1 MRSRFGCPP
10 SRTEFFMLWTTRE
23 TGKRIVAGRSA
34 ACWAKFSWNTTAPD
48 RTSKCKIRLLG
59 PISHVWPSQPC
70 SCLFPC
76 RVPDF
81 RVCENC
87 SVLRGEY
94 SVSVTYIF
102 CSWSNSP
109 PTLCP
114 KSTAGTSFFTFLVC
128 ISWYGKFSKL
138 RALWYAHWS
147 QTDIQRKLW
156 EVMKIFVSGR
166 EG

>member
-1 MRSRFGCPP
+1 MPPISNRILHVVNYTWNRKKNRSWEVSCVWSKI
-10 SRTEFFMLWTTRE
+10 SREIRQPL
-23 TGKRIVAGRSA
+23 VAHQSE
-34 ACWAKFSWNTTAPD
+34 
-48 RTSKCKIRLLG
+48 KIRLLG

-70 SCLFPC
+70 SFLFPC

-81 RVCENC
+81 RVWENC

-94 SVSVTYIF
+94 SVRVTYIF

-109 PTLCP
+109 PTLCR
-114 KSTAGTSFFTFLVC
+114 KSTAGTSFFTFLVS

-138 RALWYAHWS
+138 RAIWYAHWF
-147 QTDIQRKLW
+147 QTDIQIELW